1 MTDTPNPKRPPTE
14 RLTPAFRYQRDAT
27 FAALVNMMESHL
39 HTADFTP
46 TELREAVM
54 LAAIRYESRRVPQ
67 RVTVFS
73 GVAVPHGEDRRGGPP
88 PVLMIDGVPY
98 RYDPGALRAETDA
111 NPPLDGRLQFDEALC
126 KMIAEEPDAA
136 FRARV
141 GLPKDEGGA

>member
-1 MTDTPNPKRPPTE
+1 MNDSTNPKRPPTE

-27 FAALVNMMESHL
+27 FAALVDMMESSL

-54 LAAIRYESRRVPQ
+54 LAAIRYESRRTPQ

-73 GVAVPHGEDRRGGPP
+73 GVAVPHGEDRYGGPP
-88 PVLMIDGVPY
+88 PVLIIDGVPY
-98 RYDPGALRAETDA
+98 RYDPGALSGETATVRAGEQRPFVDA
-111 NPPLDGRLQFDEALC
+111 VL
-126 KMIAEEPDAA
+126 KMIDEEPDAA

-141 GLPKDEGGA
+141 GLPDDEGGT

>member
-1 MTDTPNPKRPPTE
+1 MTDTPNTKRPPTE
-14 RLTPAFRYQRDAT
+14 RLTPAYRYQRDAT

-54 LAAIRYESRRVPQ
+54 LAAIRYESRRTPQ

-73 GVAVPHGEDRRGGPP
+73 GVAVPQGEDRYGGPP
-88 PVLMIDGVPY
+88 PVLIIDGVPY
-98 RYDPGALRAETDA
+98 RHDLGALRAETDRR
-111 NPPLDGRLQFDEALC
+111 PQLDGRLRFDEEVLT
-126 KMIAEEPDAA
+126 MIAEEPDAE

-141 GLPKDEGGA
+141 GLPKNEGGT